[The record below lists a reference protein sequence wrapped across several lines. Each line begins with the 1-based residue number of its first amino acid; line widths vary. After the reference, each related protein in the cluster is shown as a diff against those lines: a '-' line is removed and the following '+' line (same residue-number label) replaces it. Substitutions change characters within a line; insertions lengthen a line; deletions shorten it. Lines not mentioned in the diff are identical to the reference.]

1 MRITHI
7 INDLDIGGAEIMLFR
22 ILEKL
27 VEKNYQLRVIS
38 LSDQGNISEKIMEL
52 GIPTHDLGIK
62 KWLTL
67 PEKIIILWK
76 LLKEEK
82 QDIVQT
88 WMYHS
93 DLLGGAVSK
102 IIGVP
107 TIWSIHNN
115 TIDKKFT
122 KNSTRL
128 AIHLCAKI
136 SKWGPNKILCC
147 SNTSK
152 EMHIDYGYESQKMVV
167 IPNGIDTDLFK
178 PNENHRISLQKEL
191 NVSED
196 ARLIGFFAR
205 YDPQKDHQTFVKMAS
220 IIKRRIPNVF
230 FVLCGNQIDWNN
242 ENLVN
247 IISNE
252 RLQDCFHL
260 LGIRNDIPRL
270 TASLDLCVSS
280 STSEAFPLIIIEAM
294 ACGVPCVVT
303 DVGDS
308 GEIVGNSGDVV
319 STKNPEELANAC
331 EKILLLNQE
340 DFKEKKILARD
351 RIIEHFSLDK
361 MVSQYE
367 GLYYNVHDTH
377 LSIC

>member
-7 INDLDIGGAEIMLFR
+7 INDLNLGGAEIMLFR
-22 ILEKL
+22 ILEKQ
-27 VEKNYQLRVIS
+27 VEKNFNLRVIS
-38 LSDQGNISEKIMEL
+38 LSEKGNISEKIMEL
-52 GIPTHDLGIK
+52 GIPTHDLGIN

-67 PEKIIILWK
+67 PENIITLWK

-122 KNSTRL
+122 KQSTRL
-128 AIHLCAKI
+128 IIQICAKI
-136 SKWGPNKILCC
+136 SKWMPSKILCC
-147 SNTSK
+147 SNVSK
-152 EMHIDYGYESQKMVV
+152 NMHIDYGYESQKMVV

-191 NVSED
+191 KVSED
-196 ARLIGFFAR
+196 TRLIGFFAR

-242 ENLVN
+242 EKLVN
-247 IISNE
+247 IISSE
-252 RLQDCFHL
+252 RLRDCFHL

-280 STSEAFPLIIIEAM
+280 STSEAFPLIILEAM

-308 GEIVGNSGDVV
+308 GEIVGNTGDVV

-331 EKILLLNQE
+331 EKILLMNQD
-340 DFKEKKILARD
+340 DFKEKKFLARE
-351 RIIEHFSLDK
+351 RIIEHFSLDR

-367 GLYYNVHDTH
+367 RLYYSVHDTH
-377 LSIC
+377 HSKC

>member
-7 INDLDIGGAEIMLFR
+7 INDLDIGGAEIMLLR

-27 VEKNYQLRVIS
+27 AEKNCVLRVIS
-38 LSDQGNISEKIMEL
+38 LSAEGKISGKIKKL
-52 GIPTHDLGIK
+52 GIPTYNLGINN
-62 KWLTL
+62 WLNL
-67 PEKIIILWK
+67 PDKIISLWK
-76 LLKEEK
+76 LLKEEE

-102 IIGVP
+102 IIGTP

-122 KNSTRL
+122 KQSTRL
-128 AIHLCAKI
+128 VIHICANI
-136 SKWGPNKILCC
+136 SKWIPSKILCC
-147 SNTSK
+147 SNVSK
-152 EMHIDYGYESQKMVV
+152 NMHIDYGYESQKMLV

-178 PNENHRISLQKEL
+178 PNEDYRTNFLKEL

-196 ARLIGFFAR
+196 SRLIGFFAR

-220 IIKRRIPNVF
+220 IIKRNIPNII

-242 ENLVN
+242 EKLVSF
-247 IISNE
+247 ISNE
-252 RLQDCFHL
+252 GLQDCFHL

-280 STSEAFPLIIIEAM
+280 STSEAFPLIILEAM

-308 GEIVGNSGDVV
+308 GEIVGSTGEVV
-319 STKNPEELANAC
+319 STKNPNALANAC
-331 EKILLLNQE
+331 EKFLLMNKD
-340 DFKEKKILARD
+340 DFKEKKILARE
-351 RIIEHFSLDK
+351 RVAEYFTLDK
-361 MVSQYE
+361 MVTQYE
-367 GLYYNVHDTH
+367 RLYYSVLNT
-377 LSIC
+377 